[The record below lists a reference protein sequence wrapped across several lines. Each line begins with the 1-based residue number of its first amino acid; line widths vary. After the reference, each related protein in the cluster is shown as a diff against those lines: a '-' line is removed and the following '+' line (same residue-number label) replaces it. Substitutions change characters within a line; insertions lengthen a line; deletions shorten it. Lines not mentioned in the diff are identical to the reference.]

1 MFYNL
6 YFSVCIKKLCT
17 FFLISQSEKSSLLS
31 LIFSLFILSL
41 AAHDF
46 SDWFCNFA
54 QQSFESI
61 LLAFARF
68 AFDVLS
74 VASLNLR
81 RCLKTAFTQLSKC
94 PAKPLTLIPRYSLN
108 SRSLFIP
115 LERSNTRLCTAGS
128 LR

>member
-1 MFYNL
+1 VY
-6 YFSVCIKKLCT
+6 KKLCT
-17 FFLISQSEKSSLLS
+17 FFDFSNQKSSLLS

-46 SDWFCNFA
+46 SDWFCDFA

-81 RCLKTAFTQLSKC
+81 RCLTSVVILVDV
-94 PAKPLTLIPRYSLN
+94 
-108 SRSLFIP
+108 P
-115 LERSNTRLCTAGS
+115 LEASAKDFHSRWVVISGAFLCCVKNIVV
-128 LR
+128 

>member
-1 MFYNL
+1 
-6 YFSVCIKKLCT
+6 VCIKN
-17 FFLISQSEKSSLLS
+17 FVHFLISQSEKSSLLS

-46 SDWFCNFA
+46 SDWFCDFA

-61 LLAFARF
+61 LLAFVRF

-81 RCLKTAFTQLSKC
+81 RCLSSVVILVDV
-94 PAKPLTLIPRYSLN
+94 
-108 SRSLFIP
+108 P
-115 LERSNTRLCTAGS
+115 LEASAKDFHSRWVVISRAFLCS
-128 LR
+128 VKNIVV